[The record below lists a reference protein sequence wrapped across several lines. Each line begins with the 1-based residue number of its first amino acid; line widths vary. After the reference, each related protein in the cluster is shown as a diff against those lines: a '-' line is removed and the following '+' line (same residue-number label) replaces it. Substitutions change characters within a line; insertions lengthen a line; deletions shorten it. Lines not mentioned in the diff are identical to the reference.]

1 MVFILLQS
9 LNIFLQALHILVSKL
24 IQCQFHAYQFFADSS
39 QAIYDFKLR
48 IVASLLSFIRW
59 RAPGKVIPRSFTR

>member
-39 QAIYDFKLR
+39 QAIYDFKVAYR
-48 IVASLLSFIRW
+48 SFFIVFHPLA
-59 RAPGKVIPRSFTR
+59 APGKVIPRSFTR

>member
-1 MVFILLQS
+1 MVFYFSPLD
-9 LNIFLQALHILVSKL
+9 IFLQVLHILVGKL

-39 QAIYDFKLR
+39 EAIYDFKVTYRSFL
-48 IVASLLSFIRW
+48 IVFLSVW